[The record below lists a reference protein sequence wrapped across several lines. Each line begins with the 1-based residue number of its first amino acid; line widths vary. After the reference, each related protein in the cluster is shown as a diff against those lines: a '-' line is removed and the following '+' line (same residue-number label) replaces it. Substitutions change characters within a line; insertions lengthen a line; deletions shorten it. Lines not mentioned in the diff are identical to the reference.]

1 MITSFNSNNSD
12 RVPVVFDK
20 TSWEEFGEKAEL
32 SLDFSRHPMV
42 LSVGG
47 TGSGKSYFLSL
58 LMGKIA
64 THIPDSL
71 LFLCSFKNMDFRDFA
86 DCPRH
91 WAYEACSKGLNTFYE
106 SFQARLNGVDMTTN
120 RKFLVFDEWAAFVLS
135 QDKKV
140 SEEVKRKLSTL
151 LMMGRGVQHHVI
163 LGLQRADAQLFPLG
177 GRDQFG
183 AILALGNLSKE
194 QKLMLFPDSHDDM
207 TAVNRRGEGYLSL
220 DGEPLKCIRV
230 PTVTNVERLNAAIR
244 DGLTR

>member
-20 TSWEEFGEKAEL
+20 TSWQEFGEKVAIPF
-32 SLDFSRHPMV
+32 DFSRYPM
-42 LSVGG
+42 LLTVGG
-47 TGSGKSYFLSL
+47 TGSGKTYFLSL
-58 LMGKIA
+58 LIGKIA
-64 THIPDSL
+64 THIPDSET
-71 LFLCSFKNMDFRDFA
+71 FLCDWKNMDFYNFA

-91 WAYEACSKGLNTFYE
+91 WAYEGCGEGLNTFYE
-106 SFQARLNGVDMTTN
+106 SFQARLHGEDTSTN
-120 RKFLVFDEWAAFVLS
+120 RKFLVFDEWAAFILS
-135 QDKKV
+135 HDKKV

-163 LGLQRADAQLFPLG
+163 IGLQRADAQLFPMG

-194 QKLMLFPDSHDDM
+194 QKLMLFPDCRDDM
-207 TAVNRRGEGYLSL
+207 TVINGRGEGYLSL
-220 DGEPLKCIRV
+220 DGEPLRRVRV
-230 PTVTNVERLNAAIR
+230 PTVTNVERLYAAIR